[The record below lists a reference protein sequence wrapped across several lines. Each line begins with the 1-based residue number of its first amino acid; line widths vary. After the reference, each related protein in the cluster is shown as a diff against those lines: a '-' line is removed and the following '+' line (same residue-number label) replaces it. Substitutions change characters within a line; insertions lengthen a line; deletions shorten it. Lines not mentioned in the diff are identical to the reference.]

1 MRTKVSRRGQVSVPA
16 CVRKVLSIGPD
27 TTVEWVVEGNTA
39 RVIPIPSNPI
49 AAFRGS
55 GKKGSVDRLLKER
68 QQDRRREDAR

>member
-16 CVRKVLSIGPD
+16 RVRKVLSIGPD

-39 RVIPIPSNPI
+39 RVIPIPADPI

-68 QQDRRREDAR
+68 RQDRRREDAR